1 LGDNSELPLVT
12 RRRWRGE
19 VQGDSGWSEPGV
31 LGGGEMLQG
40 GESSVV
46 YLKESPALL
55 VNIHMD

>member
-1 LGDNSELPLVT
+1 MGDNSELPLVT
-12 RRRWRGE
+12 RRRRRGE
-19 VQGDSGWSEPGV
+19 VQGGGGWSERGV
-31 LGGGEMLQG
+31 LGGEMLQG